1 MRRVLDAG
9 FICTA
14 VVAGVALVCL
24 GTTVSAQ
31 EAERGAAVFA
41 EQKCGIC
48 HSIGDAGNKRG
59 PLDAVGAT
67 LTPEDIR
74 QWLLDPAAMASQR
87 GATRKP
93 PMRAYANLPQGD
105 IEALVAYLRTLRR

>member
-1 MRRVLDAG
+1 MGRVLNAG
-9 FICTA
+9 LVG
-14 VVAGVALVCL
+14 VVVVWL
-24 GTTVSAQ
+24 GASMSAQ
-31 EAERGAAVFA
+31 EAARGAAVFA

-59 PLDAVGAT
+59 PLDAVGTT

-74 QWLLDPAAMASQR
+74 QWLLDPVAMASQR

-93 PMRAYANLPQGD
+93 PMRAYANLPEAD
-105 IEALVAYLRTLRR
+105 LEALVAYLRTLRR